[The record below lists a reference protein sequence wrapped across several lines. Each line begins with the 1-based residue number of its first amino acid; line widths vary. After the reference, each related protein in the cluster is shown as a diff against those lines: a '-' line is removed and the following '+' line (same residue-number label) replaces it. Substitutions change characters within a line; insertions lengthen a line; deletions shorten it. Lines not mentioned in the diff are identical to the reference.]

1 MTHPATAARAVLAA
15 ALVAGGGGLLAACSG
30 SSGGSSANPAPTVTV
45 TTTASGPSTT
55 ATSPAVGT
63 SSQAGGSGTPH
74 AQTGPAACTT
84 SDLHID
90 LGQANGAA
98 GSTIVPI
105 EFENQSSSTCTMFGF
120 PGVSFVSGVGGTQIG
135 ASGGENSATPR
146 KLITL
151 TAGAK
156 AHALMSVIVA
166 QNFPA
171 GKCDLVKAHWLK
183 VFPPGETAA
192 QFLKY
197 TSDTCS
203 SVSTAVRVL
212 NIETVQAGGGDS

>member
-1 MTHPATAARAVLAA
+1 MIPPATAARAVLTA
-15 ALVAGGGGLLAACSG
+15 ALVAGGGGLLAACTG
-30 SSGGSSANPAPTVTV
+30 SAGGSSANPAPTVTV
-45 TTTASGPSTT
+45 TTTAPAAAS
-55 ATSPAVGT
+55 SPAAGT
-63 SSQAGGSGTPH
+63 STGAGGSGTPRVV
-74 AQTGPAACTT
+74 TGPAACTT
-84 SDLHID
+84 ADLHVA

-105 EFENQSSSTCTMFGF
+105 EFENQATSTCTMFGY
-120 PGVSFVSGVGGTQIG
+120 PGVSFVTSVGGSQIG

-151 TAGAK
+151 SPGAK
-156 AHALMSVIVA
+156 AHALMSVTVA

-171 GKCDLVKAHWLK
+171 SKCNVVKAHWLK

-192 QFLKY
+192 LFLKY

-203 SVSTAVRVL
+203 SPSTAVRVL
-212 NIETVQAGGGDS
+212 NIETVQAGGGAS

>member
-1 MTHPATAARAVLAA
+1 MIHPATAARA
-15 ALVAGGGGLLAACSG
+15 ALVAVLVAGGGLLAACGG
-30 SSGGSSANPAPTVTV
+30 SAGGSSANPAPTVTV
-45 TTTASGPSTT
+45 TTTASGPATT
-55 ATSPAVGT
+55 ATLPAST
-63 SSQAGGSGTPH
+63 SSQGGGTSTPH
-74 AQTGPAACTT
+74 AQTGPAACAT

-90 LGQANGAA
+90 LGQGNGAA

-120 PGVSFVSGVGGTQIG
+120 PGVSFVTGVGGSQIG

-151 TAGAK
+151 APGAK
-156 AHALMSVIVA
+156 AHALMAVVVA
-166 QNFPA
+166 QNFPTS
-171 GKCDLVKAHWLK
+171 KCNPVKAHWLK

-197 TSDTCS
+197 NADTCS
-203 SVSTAVRVL
+203 SPSTAVRVL
-212 NIETVQAGGGDS
+212 NIETVQAGEGDS